1 MPGRL
6 QLHKSRD
13 SSPVGLEESVQGSKA
28 PKNFCLGVCHH
39 ASNVHHSQVVTRFLC
54 SQRAN
59 GRLGLKGISQNLR
72 FGIPY
77 PIEVKIPG
85 SRIVSLVAGG
95 M

>member
-1 MPGRL
+1 MT
-6 QLHKSRD
+6 S
-13 SSPVGLEESVQGSKA
+13 
-28 PKNFCLGVCHH
+28 
-39 ASNVHHSQVVTRFLC
+39 RFLC

-59 GRLGLKGISQNLR
+59 GRLGLKEFPHNLR
-72 FGIPY
+72 QGPYPIKGIPY